1 MHFFSLGQAC
11 IFVGG
16 LHPHFG
22 AERYLFGGRIVE
34 LTVAVGNRFV
44 ASKRLVLRSKMEC
57 FRNGPCHVEA
67 IAERSILQML
77 ISRGK
82 FIGFWKEIPVVESV
96 TQPICRMRR
105 LRPRPAAGGGRR
117 HAAAALRAGGR
128 RSGRR
133 RRHFFQRTICRVLP
147 QVCIFFRSG
156 RLVVSWAGRIPTS
169 VQSGISSAAELS
181 N

>member
-44 ASKRLVLRSKMEC
+44 ASKRVVLRSKMEC

-96 TQPICRMRR
+96 THPICRMRR
-105 LRPRPAAGGGRR
+105 LRPRPAPGGGSGGRR

-133 RRHFFQRTICRVLP
+133 RRHFFQRTICRAFCRRGMHFFPLG
-147 QVCIFFRSG
+147 QACI
-156 RLVVSWAGRIPTS
+156 S
-169 VQSGISSAAELS
+169 VGQ
-181 N
+181 